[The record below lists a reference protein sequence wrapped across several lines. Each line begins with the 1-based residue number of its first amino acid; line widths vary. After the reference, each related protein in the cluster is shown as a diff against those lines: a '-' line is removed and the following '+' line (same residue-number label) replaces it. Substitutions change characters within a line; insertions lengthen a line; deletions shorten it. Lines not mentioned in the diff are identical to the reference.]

1 MVVNFLQAVL
11 AAYLHD
17 AMSRDP
23 VRGGLASL
31 HSISLSVRFKFC
43 VLFNVVLYMLLY
55 VVL

>member
-17 AMSRDP
+17 AMSRDT
-23 VRGGLASL
+23 VRGGLAFL

-43 VLFNVVLYMLLY
+43 VLFNVVLYMLY
-55 VVL
+55 VML

>member
-17 AMSRDP
+17 AMSRDT

-31 HSISLSVRFKFC
+31 HSISLSVRFEFC
-43 VLFNVVLYMLLY
+43 VLFNVVLYMLY
-55 VVL
+55 VML